1 MAFCTEC
8 GARLTEGAK
17 FCAECGAPVSARSG
31 TAAEQGNLADRT
43 SVNAL
48 ASTIAAGSL
57 VGAAMVEAPA
67 EAGEFVAGTWEH
79 VATTSTDATAGQPQA
94 YQHGGQFLPSD
105 GGAARKRRRSRLPFL
120 LALAAALVAVAVYV
134 VPLFIPHPHDP
145 HEDMA
150 LTSET
155 ASEAAEP
162 EATAPEEPEPT
173 VPAAPGAA
181 EDAGEAAEPE
191 PTPEE
196 PEPTTPSAP
205 SAPEEPE
212 PTPEE
217 PEPTAPS
224 TQAAP
229 PTSSAFSTDERPQL
243 IEFTWLTGSTAK
255 GNVPDGATRLTGFA
269 DVEGGWKGY
278 LYAGDMEW
286 LLNAHIDS
294 VQDGAAITI
303 DWYYLRIGGVS
314 GEVKKDDTAD
324 SLFNGAWADGQLD
337 ATGSGRVLVKAF
349 WQQDDHQYAAGSFTW
364 PDGETGTIILMRP

>member
-17 FCAECGAPVSARSG
+17 FCAECGAPVSARPG
-31 TAAEQGNLADRT
+31 TAAEQGNPADRT

-48 ASTIAAGSL
+48 ASTIAAGAL
-57 VGAAMVEAPA
+57 VGAATVEAPA

-79 VATTSTDATAGQPQA
+79 AAPTSANEAAGQSQA
-94 YQHGGQFLPSD
+94 FQHGEQFLPSD

-120 LALAAALVAVAVYV
+120 LALAVALALVAVYV

-162 EATAPEEPEPT
+162 EDTTPSAPEEPEPT
-173 VPAAPGAA
+173 PPSA
-181 EDAGEAAEPE
+181 
-191 PTPEE
+191 PEE
-196 PEPTTPSAP
+196 PEPTTPSATG
-205 SAPEEPE
+205 APEEPE
-212 PTPEE
+212 PTTPD
-217 PEPTAPS
+217 A
-224 TQAAP
+224 QAAP

-286 LLNAHIDS
+286 LLNARIDS
-294 VQDGAAITI
+294 VQDGGAITI

-349 WQQDDHQYAAGSFTW
+349 WQLDDHQYAAGTFTW
-364 PDGETGTIILMRP
+364 PDGTTGTIILMRP

>member
-8 GARLTEGAK
+8 GAWLTEGAK
-17 FCAECGAPVSARSG
+17 FCAECGAPVSMRSG
-31 TAAEQGNLADRT
+31 TAAKQGNLADRT
-43 SVNAL
+43 SVSAQASMAAAEVL
-48 ASTIAAGSL
+48 A
-57 VGAAMVEAPA
+57 GAAMVEAPA

-79 VATTSTDATAGQPQA
+79 AAPTSANEATGQPQA

-162 EATAPEEPEPT
+162 EATTPSAPEEPEVT
-173 VPAAPGAA
+173 GAA
-181 EDAGEAAEPE
+181 TEPE
-191 PTPEE
+191 VT
-196 PEPTTPSAP
+196 SP

-212 PTPEE
+212 PT
-217 PEPTAPS
+217 APDA
-224 TQAAP
+224 QAAP
-229 PTSSAFSTDERPQL
+229 PTSSAFSTDERPEL

-278 LYAGDMEW
+278 LYSGDMEW
-286 LLNAHIDS
+286 LLNARIDS

-324 SLFNGAWADGQLD
+324 SLFNGAWVDGQLD

-349 WQQDDHQYAAGSFTW
+349 WQQDDHQYAAGTFTW

>member
-1 MAFCTEC
+1 
-8 GARLTEGAK
+8 
-17 FCAECGAPVSARSG
+17 V
-31 TAAEQGNLADRT
+31 
-43 SVNAL
+43 
-48 ASTIAAGSL
+48 
-57 VGAAMVEAPA
+57 
-67 EAGEFVAGTWEH
+67 
-79 VATTSTDATAGQPQA
+79 
-94 YQHGGQFLPSD
+94 
-105 GGAARKRRRSRLPFL
+105 
-120 LALAAALVAVAVYV
+120 ALVAVAVYV

-162 EATAPEEPEPT
+162 EDTAPEEPEEPEVT
-173 VPAAPGAA
+173 GAA
-181 EDAGEAAEPE
+181 TEPE
-191 PTPEE
+191 ATPEE
-196 PEPTTPSAP
+196 PEPTTEEPEPTVPST
-205 SAPEEPE
+205 PEEPE

-224 TQAAP
+224 TQTAP

-255 GNVPDGATRLTGFA
+255 GNVPDGATKLTGFA

-286 LLNAHIDS
+286 LLNARIDS

-314 GEVKKDDTAD
+314 GEVRKDNTAD

-349 WQQDDHQYAAGSFTW
+349 WQQDDHQYAAGTFTW
-364 PDGETGTIILMRP
+364 PDGTTGTIILMRP

>member
-43 SVNAL
+43 SVSAQASMAAAEVL
-48 ASTIAAGSL
+48 A
-57 VGAAMVEAPA
+57 GAAMVEAPA

-79 VATTSTDATAGQPQA
+79 AAPTSANEATGQPQA
-94 YQHGGQFLPSD
+94 YEHGEQFLPSD
-105 GGAARKRRRSRLPFL
+105 GRAKRRRRRLRLPFL
-120 LALAAALVAVAVYV
+120 LALAVALALVAVYV

-145 HEDMA
+145 HEDMV

-155 ASEAAEP
+155 AGEAAEP
-162 EATAPEEPEPT
+162 EDTATSVPEEPEPT

-181 EDAGEAAEPE
+181 EDTGEAA
-191 PTPEE
+191 
-196 PEPTTPSAP
+196 
-205 SAPEEPE
+205 EPE

-224 TQAAP
+224 TQDAP
-229 PTSSAFSTDERPQL
+229 PTSSAFSTDERPEL

-269 DVEGGWKGY
+269 DIEGGWKGY

-286 LLNAHIDS
+286 LLNARIDS
-294 VQDGAAITI
+294 VQDGTAITI

-324 SLFNGAWADGQLD
+324 SLFNGAWVDGQLD

-349 WQQDDHQYAAGSFTW
+349 WQQDDHQYAAGTFTW
-364 PDGETGTIILMRP
+364 PDGTTGTIILMRP

>member
-43 SVNAL
+43 SENAL
-48 ASTIAAGSL
+48 ASTIAAGAL
-57 VGAAMVEAPA
+57 VGAATVEAPA

-79 VATTSTDATAGQPQA
+79 AAPTSANEATGQPQA

-155 ASEAAEP
+155 AGEAAEP

-181 EDAGEAAEPE
+181 EEPE
-191 PTPEE
+191 PTVPD
-196 PEPTTPSAP
+196 A
-205 SAPEEPE
+205 
-212 PTPEE
+212 
-217 PEPTAPS
+217 
-224 TQAAP
+224 QAAP
-229 PTSSAFSTDERPQL
+229 PTSSAFSTDERPEL

-278 LYAGDMEW
+278 LYSGDMEW
-286 LLNAHIDS
+286 LLNARIDS

-324 SLFNGAWADGQLD
+324 SLFNGAWVDGQLD

-349 WQQDDHQYAAGSFTW
+349 WQQDDHQYAAGTFTW

>member
-17 FCAECGAPVSARSG
+17 FCAECGAPVSARFEAS
-31 TAAEQGNLADRT
+31 AEHANPPART

-48 ASTIAAGSL
+48 ASTIAAGAL
-57 VGAAMVEAPA
+57 VGAATVEAPA

-79 VATTSTDATAGQPQA
+79 AAPTSANEATGQPQA
-94 YQHGGQFLPSD
+94 YQHGGQFPPSD

-155 ASEAAEP
+155 AGEATEP
-162 EATAPEEPEPT
+162 EATTTSVPEEPEPT

-181 EDAGEAAEPE
+181 EDTGEAAEPE
-191 PTPEE
+191 PTP
-196 PEPTTPSAP
+196 PSAP

-212 PTPEE
+212 PTP
-217 PEPTAPS
+217 PS
-224 TQAAP
+224 TQTTP
-229 PTSSAFSTDERPQL
+229 PTSSAFSTDDRPEL

-286 LLNAHIDS
+286 LLNARIDS

-314 GEVKKDDTAD
+314 GEVRKDDTAD

-349 WQQDDHQYAAGSFTW
+349 WQQDDHQYAAGTFTW
-364 PDGETGTIILMRP
+364 PDGTTGTIILMRP

>member
-8 GARLTEGAK
+8 GAWLTEGAK
-17 FCAECGAPVSARSG
+17 FCAECGAPVSMRSG
-31 TAAEQGNLADRT
+31 TAAKQGNLADRT
-43 SVNAL
+43 SVSAQASMAAAEVL
-48 ASTIAAGSL
+48 A
-57 VGAAMVEAPA
+57 GAATVEAPA

-79 VATTSTDATAGQPQA
+79 AAPTSANEATGQPQA

-155 ASEAAEP
+155 AGEAAEP

-181 EDAGEAAEPE
+181 EEPE
-191 PTPEE
+191 PTVPD
-196 PEPTTPSAP
+196 A
-205 SAPEEPE
+205 
-212 PTPEE
+212 
-217 PEPTAPS
+217 
-224 TQAAP
+224 QAAP
-229 PTSSAFSTDERPQL
+229 PTSSAFSTDERPEL

-278 LYAGDMEW
+278 LYSGDMEW
-286 LLNAHIDS
+286 LLNARIDS

-324 SLFNGAWADGQLD
+324 SLFNGAWVDGELD

-349 WQQDDHQYAAGSFTW
+349 WQQDDHQYAAGTFTW